1 MKTTRGIKG
10 LKGFTLI
17 ELLVV
22 IAIIAILAAL
32 LLPALA
38 NAKEKGKQA
47 YCTNSLKQL
56 DIAFHLYE
64 DDNQDWLHHVTTKNP
79 NTGRYSYGSPP
90 NHGKWYMNPRM
101 KSVRKLIPDPNSGDA
116 YWGLAYYKYAGGN
129 IRLWRCPAAKTSDEW
144 REDGLKYGADFW
156 LDASYGINGQYFG
169 YDNNSQKFSLSERD
183 PRRSDRTPP
192 RKRTQLLDPNQ
203 TIIIQDSGEQK
214 MDGGPSDNLAANGG
228 AENLTQ
234 WKYSLA
240 PLYPDVDWVSEWF
253 RHGGGKPYGAA
264 CQTLWAD
271 GHVSPIRYTKDC
283 GRTPQQ
289 GGGPD
294 FMKNIHWYKGLS
306 F

>member
-1 MKTTRGIKG
+1 MNTKQGIRGI
-10 LKGFTLI
+10 KGFTLI

-22 IAIIAILAAL
+22 IAIIAILAAM

-38 NAKEKGKQA
+38 GAKEKGKQA
-47 YCTNSLKQL
+47 YCINSLHQL
-56 DIAFHLYE
+56 DIVFHMYE
-64 DDNQDWLHHVTTKNP
+64 DDNEDWLHHRP
-79 NTGRYSYGSPP
+79 GGSPP

-101 KSVRKLIPDPNSGDA
+101 KLQRKLIGSNATRWADPNSGDA

-144 REDGLKYGADFW
+144 RENGLTYGADFW
-156 LDASYGINGQYFG
+156 LDASYGINGQFFNYG
-169 YDNNSQKFSLSERD
+169 SNNK
-183 PRRSDRTPP
+183 PRTRRP
-192 RKRTQLLDPNQ
+192 RKRTDLIDANQ

-240 PLYPDVDWVSEWF
+240 PLYPDIDWVSEWF
-253 RHGGGKPYGAA
+253 RHGSGKPYGAS
-264 CQTLWAD
+264 CETLWAD
-271 GHVSPIRYTKDC
+271 GHASPIRYTKDC
-283 GRTPQQ
+283 GKTPQQ

-294 FMKNIHWYKGLS
+294 FMKGIHWYTGLPR
-306 F
+306 

>member
-1 MKTTRGIKG
+1 M
-10 LKGFTLI
+10 
-17 ELLVV
+17 
-22 IAIIAILAAL
+22 

-47 YCTNSLKQL
+47 YCINSLKQL
-56 DIAFHLYE
+56 DIIFHMYE
-64 DDNQDWLHHVTTKNP
+64 DDNEGWLHHTP
-79 NTGRYSYGSPP
+79 GGSPP

-101 KSVRKLIPDPNSGDA
+101 RAARKLIPDPNSGEA

-129 IRLWRCPAAKTSDEW
+129 TRLWRCPAAKTSDEW
-144 REDGLKYGADFW
+144 REDGLRYGAEFW
-156 LDASYGINGQYFG
+156 LDASYGINGQFFNYG
-169 YDNNSQKFSLSERD
+169 SDNK
-183 PRRSDRTPP
+183 PRTRRP
-192 RKRTQLLDPNQ
+192 RKRTDLIDANQ

-240 PLYPDVDWVSEWF
+240 PLYPDIDWVSEWF
-253 RHGGGKPYGAA
+253 RHGGNKPYGAA
-264 CQTLWAD
+264 SQILWAD
-271 GHVSPIRYTKDC
+271 GHSSPVRFTKDC

-294 FMKNIHWYKGLS
+294 FMTNIHWYRGVP

>member
-1 MKTTRGIKG
+1 MKTKRGIRG

-22 IAIIAILAAL
+22 IAIIAILAAM

-47 YCTNSLKQL
+47 YCINSLKQL
-56 DIAFHLYE
+56 DIIFHMYE
-64 DDNQDWLHHVTTKNP
+64 DDNEGWLHHTP
-79 NTGRYSYGSPP
+79 GGSPP

-101 KSVRKLIPDPNSGDA
+101 RAARKLIPDPNSGDA

-129 IRLWRCPAAKTSDEW
+129 TRLWRCPAAKTSDEW
-144 REDGLKYGADFW
+144 REDGLRYGADFW
-156 LDASYGINGQYFG
+156 LDATYGINGQFFNYG
-169 YDNNSQKFSLSERD
+169 SNNK
-183 PRRSDRTPP
+183 PRTRRP
-192 RKRTQLLDPNQ
+192 RKRTDLIDANQ

-240 PLYPDVDWVSEWF
+240 PLYPDIDWVSEWF
-253 RHGGGKPYGAA
+253 RHGGNKPYGAA
-264 CQTLWAD
+264 SQILWAD
-271 GHVSPIRYTKDC
+271 GHSSPVRFTKDC

-294 FMKNIHWYKGLS
+294 FMTNIHWYRGVP

>member
-1 MKTTRGIKG
+1 MNTKQGIRGI
-10 LKGFTLI
+10 KGFTLI

-22 IAIIAILAAL
+22 IAIIAILAAM

-38 NAKEKGKQA
+38 GAKEKGKQA
-47 YCTNSLKQL
+47 YCINSLHQL
-56 DIAFHLYE
+56 DIVFHMYE
-64 DDNQDWLHHVTTKNP
+64 DDNEDWLHHTP
-79 NTGRYSYGSPP
+79 GGSPP

-101 KSVRKLIPDPNSGDA
+101 KLQRKLIGSNATRWADPNSGDA

-144 REDGLKYGADFW
+144 RENGLTYGADFW
-156 LDASYGINGQYFG
+156 LDASYGINGQFFNYG
-169 YDNNSQKFSLSERD
+169 SNNQ
-183 PRRSDRTPP
+183 PRTRRP
-192 RKRTQLLDPNQ
+192 RKRTDLIDANQ

-240 PLYPDVDWVSEWF
+240 PLYPDIDWVSEWF
-253 RHGGGKPYGAA
+253 RHGSGKPYGAS
-264 CQTLWAD
+264 CETLWAD
-271 GHVSPIRYTKDC
+271 GHASPIRYTKDC
-283 GRTPQQ
+283 GKTPQQ

-294 FMKNIHWYKGLS
+294 FMKGIHWYTGLPR
-306 F
+306 